1 MTTHLEAAA
10 ERIGLVPPDDADGT
24 NYPPQPMEE
33 QAATGGGEE
42 APKKKARR
50 SQGKALKLP
59 EPQPWPEEVDGAELL
74 DGLAA
79 AVRRYVSCS
88 EHQRT
93 AVALWVI
100 HAYTIDASPVSPI
113 LSITSATKRCG
124 KSTLLAVL
132 YSLVSKP
139 LMASSISPAVLF
151 RTIEIYQPC
160 LLLDEADTLNLGD
173 YHDLRGMLNAGHLR
187 SGAVVL
193 RTVGDDYET
202 RAFTV
207 WCPKA
212 VACIGSL
219 PDVLVDRSVVIDLK
233 RKVPGEGT
241 ERLSLPDL
249 AGGENNHL
257 QMKAARWSA
266 DNLDVLRGYRPD
278 VPPGLNDREADNW
291 RPLLAIADLAG
302 GEWPEK
308 AREAARVLSD
318 AVETAEEISVSLLR
332 DLAVIFAETTDG
344 FMATQDILEEL
355 HRLDERPWS
364 TWKRGQPL
372 NANNLARL
380 LKPFGIHSNQVRYG
394 KDVLRGYSV
403 ADFTEVFR
411 VYLPEAVTAVT
422 SVTPQVDADQDCN
435 GCNGCNG
442 LSERLGVEG
451 TQPEPVI
458 TFPAGRL
465 SQAHEE
471 YLRGLSREWRV
482 FFRDWIEWE
491 AAGFE
496 GAGPV
501 RPEQVA

>member
-1 MTTHLEAAA
+1 
-10 ERIGLVPPDDADGT
+10 
-24 NYPPQPMEE
+24 
-33 QAATGGGEE
+33 
-42 APKKKARR
+42 
-50 SQGKALKLP
+50 
-59 EPQPWPEEVDGAELL
+59 
-74 DGLAA
+74 
-79 AVRRYVSCS
+79 
-88 EHQRT
+88 
-93 AVALWVI
+93 VI
-100 HAYTIDASPVSPI
+100 HAFAIDAFQVSPI

-173 YHDLRGMLNAGHLR
+173 YHDLRGMLNSGHLR

-193 RTVGDDYET
+193 RTVGDDYEP

-212 VACIGSL
+212 VACIGNL

-233 RKVPGEGT
+233 RKVSGAGP

-266 DNLDVLRGYRPD
+266 DNLDVLRASRPD

-332 DLAVIFAETTDG
+332 DLAAIFAEIADG
-344 FMATQDILEEL
+344 FMPTQDILDEL
-355 HRLDERPWS
+355 HGLDERPWS

-372 NANNLARL
+372 NAHNLARL
-380 LKPFGIHSNQVRYG
+380 LKPFGLHPDQVRYG
-394 KDVLRGYSV
+394 KDVVRGYTP
-403 ADFTEVFR
+403 ADFAEVFR
-411 VYLPEAVTAVT
+411 VYLPQIVTT
-422 SVTPQVDADQDCN
+422 DSYVTPQVDADQQRNASIECN
-435 GCNGCNG
+435 A
-442 LSERLGVEG
+442 LSERVEVEA
-451 TQPEPVI
+451 TQPELVI
-458 TFPAGRL
+458 TFPAGSL

-471 YLRGLSREWRV
+471 YLRGLSREWQV
-482 FFRDWIEWE
+482 FFRDWVEWE